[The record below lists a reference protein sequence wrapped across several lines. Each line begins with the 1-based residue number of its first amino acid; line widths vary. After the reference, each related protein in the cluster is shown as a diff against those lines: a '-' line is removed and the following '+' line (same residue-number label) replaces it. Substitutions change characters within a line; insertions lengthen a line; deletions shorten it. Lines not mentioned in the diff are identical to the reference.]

1 MEFKKSR
8 WVSLIA
14 GVIIELLSGIAYA
27 WSMFQTPLT
36 EKYGWSISQVT
47 LAYTIYFLAIMFMSL
62 FFGAKLKQKL
72 SIKQEVLIGGIL
84 YGGGILLMAFMR
96 GSIIEL
102 YLFFGILAA
111 IGTAMIYP
119 VLISYALE
127 LFPERTGF
135 AGGLMTAGYGLGAV
149 VLAPLTSIITSKTG
163 DISRA
168 FLVMG
173 ILFMVGIV
181 VLAQLLKTPPEG
193 FREMILSEMPA
204 AGEAAAAKKPA
215 KVSVYDM
222 NKNQMI
228 RTPFFYMLFISL
240 LIGLACGSMII
251 TQGAPM
257 MQLMGIAPALIS
269 MLVSL
274 LAVTNTI
281 GRLAWGAFSDRF
293 GKVRTL
299 VLVHILTAVVM
310 FLLLIAKVPGLF
322 VGLLLVTTFCYGGVA
337 CLVAPSTEEMF
348 GGKHIGENY
357 SITYCTFG
365 ISSFIGPILIARI
378 RESMGTYTPGFAVAG
393 VLAVIGFAIA
403 FLLARK
409 VVKKQAERVPG
420 DGSCVIGDGSL

>member
-222 NKNQMI
+222 NKNQMV
-228 RTPFFYMLFISL
+228 RTPVFYMLFISL

-409 VVKKQAERVPG
+409 VVKKQDEKETG

>member
-1 MEFKKSR
+1 MDFKKTR

-14 GVIIELLSGIAYA
+14 GVVIELLSGIAYA

-36 EKYGWSISQVT
+36 EKYGWTISQVT

-72 SIKQEVLIGGIL
+72 TIKQEVLIGGIL
-84 YGGGILLMAFMR
+84 YGGGILLMSFMR

-102 YLFFGILAA
+102 YLFFGIIAA

-149 VLAPLTSIITSKTG
+149 VLAPLTSIITNKTG

-181 VLAQLLKTPPEG
+181 VLAQLLKVPPEG
-193 FREMILSEMPA
+193 FREAILAEGGQA
-204 AGEAAAAKKPA
+204 DANAAKKPA

-222 NKNQMI
+222 NKNEMVK
-228 RTPFFYMLFISL
+228 TPAFYALFISL

-257 MQLMGIAPALIS
+257 MQLVGVSAGLIS

-293 GKVRTL
+293 GKVKTL

-310 FLLLIAKVPGLF
+310 FLLLMAKVPGLF
-322 VGLLLVTTFCYGGVA
+322 VALLLVTTFCYGGVA

-378 RESMGTYTPGFAVAG
+378 RETAGAYTPGFAIAG
-393 VLAVIGFAIA
+393 AMAVVGFIIA
-403 FLLARK
+403 LLLSVK
-409 VVKKQAERVPG
+409 VIKSAKK
-420 DGSCVIGDGSL
+420 